1 MVLWQGL
8 TEGGTAVP
16 VQVTEAGKVVAEGQ
30 QGQEGPP
37 GPPGEQGPQGPQ
49 GEYGPGD
56 DVVFGSI
63 KAAEP
68 IRTGDSVETDTSAF
82 AVLDPS
88 GQVVL
93 QNKEGDNTKN
103 VLLVFNQSYVA
114 GQEKLKIDAGGNI
127 IAKGKIAAAGSI
139 IAGKNGVSSPDEYF
153 RWQPTGGITVNNP
166 TGTSTIFQGNDG
178 SSVDFTSKIFANGSA
193 TFSGNKAGFTADGEV
208 YFTSRGTRYK
218 LEVAGGLCNAIPFTR
233 EMELREKVEDKRKPR
248 PTDSVPE
255 D

>member
-56 DVVFGSI
+56 DFDLGSG
-63 KAAEP
+63 
-68 IRTGDSVETDTSAF
+68 TF
-82 AVLDPS
+82 S
-88 GQVVL
+88 GQIDIGGGRSAADGYGTEIQEGQIVL
-93 QNKEGDNTKN
+93 RNDNFSPTSG
-103 VLLVFNQSYVA
+103 FRI
-114 GQEKLKIDAGGNI
+114 LKGGTNT
-127 IAKGKIAAAGSI
+127 ATNTTAAI
-139 IAGKNGVSSPDEYF
+139 L
-153 RWQPTGGITVNNP
+153 
-166 TGTSTIFQGNDG
+166 NDG
-178 SSVDFTSKIFANGSA
+178 SGTFA
-193 TFSGNKAGFTADGEV
+193 GNKCGFTAAGEI

-218 LEVAGGLCNAIPFTR
+218 IEVAGGLCNPVEFTR
-233 EMELREKVEDKRKPR
+233 EMQLRELAEALKERIDEKRKPR